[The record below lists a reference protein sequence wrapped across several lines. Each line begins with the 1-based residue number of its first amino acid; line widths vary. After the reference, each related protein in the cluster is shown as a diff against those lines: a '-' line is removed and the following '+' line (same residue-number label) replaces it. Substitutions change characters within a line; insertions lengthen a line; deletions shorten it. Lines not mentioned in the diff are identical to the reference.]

1 MGRGS
6 EARRREMLR
15 PGTRIRSQ
23 HLWITCGRKP
33 GPDFALGAEK
43 ENEPMS
49 INLLMPVGRVV
60 AVLGLV
66 PLLLLRIRNCTDD
79 PKLRSARM
87 DAFSKLPDWSGLWR
101 LKGSPGLLDVENG
114 RSFTPGNRDHP
125 PYKPDWETKYQVDL
139 VRAEH
144 QGDANYP
151 NPLVDSHTLYCAAGM
166 PRIIG
171 TPFDY
176 EFVVTPEATW
186 IIVEKE
192 TRHIYTDGRGFPP
205 EDELWPTLLGRSI
218 GHWEGQTLV
227 VETISVKSG
236 LWADTTP
243 AMLSEQARYIGANP
257 ANRCEYAR
265 RSGDHHGPSR
275 ADQALEF
282 HEALHAYEA
291 RVVGGRA
298 GNMRRPGR
306 PKPDR
311 QWPGYG
317 GFAVREVG
325 ERSRECASQQPCIS
339 L

>member
-1 MGRGS
+1 
-6 EARRREMLR
+6 
-15 PGTRIRSQ
+15 
-23 HLWITCGRKP
+23 
-33 GPDFALGAEK
+33 
-43 ENEPMS
+43 MS

-60 AVLGLV
+60 AVLAIV
-66 PLLLLRIRNCTDD
+66 PLLLFESSVAQTIAN
-79 PKLRSARM
+79 PPARLE
-87 DAFSKLPDWSGLWR
+87 AFSKLTDWSGLWR
-101 LKGSPGLLDVENG
+101 IKGSPALLDVENG

-125 PYKPDWETKYQVDL
+125 PYKPEWETKYQVDL

-144 QGDANYP
+144 QGDASYP

-236 LWADTTP
+236 LWTDTTP
-243 AMLSEQARYIGANP
+243 AMLSEQARYTERIRQIDANTL
-257 ANRCEYAR
+257 E
-265 RSGDHHGPSR
+265 
-275 ADQALEF
+275 DQATITDPV
-282 HEALHAYEA
+282 ALTKPWSFTKHYTRMKPGSWAAEPETCGGPDDRNPIVNG
-291 RVVGGRA
+291 RVTVVLPSA
-298 GNMRRPGR
+298 
-306 PKPDR
+306 K
-311 QWPGYG
+311 
-317 GFAVREVG
+317 
-325 ERSRECASQQPCIS
+325 
-339 L
+339 

>member
-1 MGRGS
+1 MP
-6 EARRREMLR
+6 A
-15 PGTRIRSQ
+15 
-23 HLWITCGRKP
+23 
-33 GPDFALGAEK
+33 
-43 ENEPMS
+43 
-49 INLLMPVGRVV
+49 LLMPLGR
-60 AVLGLV
+60 AALVLGIV
-66 PLLLLRIRNCTDD
+66 PLLLCECATAQTTPNS
-79 PKLRSARM
+79 PVRM
-87 DAFSKLPDWSGLWR
+87 TAYSKLPDWSGLWR
-101 LKGSPGLLDVENG
+101 IKGSPALLDVENG

-125 PYKPDWETKYQVDL
+125 PYKPEWEARYQTDL

-144 QGDANYP
+144 QGDASYP

-243 AMLSEQARYIGANP
+243 ATLSEQAHYTERIRQIDANTL
-257 ANRCEYAR
+257 E
-265 RSGDHHGPSR
+265 
-275 ADQALEF
+275 DQATVIDPI
-282 HEALHAYEA
+282 ALAKPWSFTKHYT
-291 RVVGGRA
+291 R
-298 GNMRRPGR
+298 MRPGSWAAE
-306 PKPDR
+306 PETCGGPDDR
-311 QWPGYG
+311 NPIVNGRVTVVLQ
-317 GFAVREVG
+317 
-325 ERSRECASQQPCIS
+325 
-339 L
+339 

>member
-1 MGRGS
+1 MG
-6 EARRREMLR
+6 
-15 PGTRIRSQ
+15 
-23 HLWITCGRKP
+23 
-33 GPDFALGAEK
+33 
-43 ENEPMS
+43 
-49 INLLMPVGRVV
+49 INLLTPAGRVV
-60 AVLGLV
+60 ALLGML
-66 PLLLLRIRNCTDD
+66 PLLSCE
-79 PKLRSARM
+79 SATAQTTPNSPARLE
-87 DAFSKLPDWSGLWR
+87 AYSKLPDWSGLWR

-114 RSFTPGNRDHP
+114 RTFTPGSRDHP
-125 PYKPDWETKYQVDL
+125 PYKPDWEARYQTDL

-144 QGDANYP
+144 QGDAIYP

-243 AMLSEQARYIGANP
+243 ATLSEQARYTERIRQIDANTL
-257 ANRCEYAR
+257 E
-265 RSGDHHGPSR
+265 
-275 ADQALEF
+275 DQATITDPT
-282 HEALHAYEA
+282 ALTKPWSFTKHYSRMKPGSWAAEPETCGGPDDRNPIVNG
-291 RVVGGRA
+291 RVTVVLPSA
-298 GNMRRPGR
+298 
-306 PKPDR
+306 K
-311 QWPGYG
+311 
-317 GFAVREVG
+317 
-325 ERSRECASQQPCIS
+325 
-339 L
+339 